1 MFFIVGPTGV
11 GKSGIAAEVACRCG
25 GEIIGADA
33 FQIYDGHDVLTAKPS
48 AALRARVPHHLV
60 GTVALDAPFD
70 AARFAK
76 HAKRIAAEIGA
87 RGKVPLVVGGTG
99 LYVRALTHG
108 LAELPQADAAMR
120 AELEAA
126 GIEDLHRR
134 LAQLDP
140 VAAEKI
146 DAKNKR
152 RLVRAVEVCV
162 LTGKPFSSF
171 REDWGGSRPPGAM
184 AKQNRLAD
192 PIVAL
197 RASDLPSR
205 PEVTIHH
212 ARGVFLTRERDDL
225 HARIDARVVE
235 MFRNGVA
242 EEVRHA
248 PAAGP
253 TASQVI
259 GLKEIRALLAGEI
272 TEAACIAQIQQAT
285 RRYAKRQLTWFRRE
299 TIFQPIALS
308 TPDTENAVQQIVEKI
323 AQSLRVAE

>member
-11 GKSGIAAEVACRCG
+11 GKSDIATEVACRCG

-33 FQIYDGHDVLTAKPS
+33 FQIYDGLDVLTAKPS
-48 AALRARVPHHLV
+48 APLRARVPHHLV
-60 GTVALDAPFD
+60 GTVALVAPFD

-76 HAKRIAAEIGA
+76 HAKRIAAEIVA
-87 RGKVPLVVGGTG
+87 RGKVPVVVGGTG

-126 GIEDLHRR
+126 GIGDLHRR
-134 LAQLDP
+134 LARLDP

-171 REDWGGSRPPGAM
+171 REDWTGRTPQESAVM
-184 AKQNRLAD
+184 
-192 PIVAL
+192 
-197 RASDLPSR
+197 
-205 PEVTIHH
+205 
-212 ARGVFLTRERDDL
+212 RGVFLTRERDDL
-225 HARIDARVVE
+225 HARIDARVVG
-235 MFRNGVA
+235 MFRNGVVG
-242 EEVRHA
+242 EVRHT

-272 TEAACIAQIQQAT
+272 TEAACIAQIQRAT

-308 TPDTENAVQQIVEKI
+308 TPDTENAVQQIVEKV
-323 AQSLRVAE
+323 AQTLRVAE